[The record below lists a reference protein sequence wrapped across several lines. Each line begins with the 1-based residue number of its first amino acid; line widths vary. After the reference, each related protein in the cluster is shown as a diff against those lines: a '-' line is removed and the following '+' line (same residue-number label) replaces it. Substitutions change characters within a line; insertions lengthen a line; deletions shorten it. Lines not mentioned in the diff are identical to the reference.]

1 MPSRGSAQFLL
12 LFLRSR
18 RRLGWMMG
26 AMACALIVA
35 VLLQAGGEF
44 PLLTRTGLAQLLR
57 QSAWEHALAG
67 LPETRPLPWAGS
79 TSAPAEVTLLGLSAS
94 VIKETNLG
102 QATVKPVSGEDP
114 HLPRTKLSE
123 IGVGDHIT
131 VTTSDGA
138 SRDYRVT
145 GRKVVDPHLADQ
157 SGPADVDAT
166 LVACLPLDPVLAS
179 SLSLVIQATKVDP
192 PAKVALDPEQK
203 L

>member
-12 LFLRSR
+12 LLLRSR
-18 RRLGWMMG
+18 RSLGWMMG
-26 AMACALIVA
+26 ALACALIVA
-35 VLLQAGGEF
+35 ILLQAGGEF
-44 PLLTRTGLAQLLR
+44 PLLSRTGLAQLLR

-67 LPETRPLPWAGS
+67 LPAAQPLPWAD
-79 TSAPAEVTLLGLSAS
+79 SATVAAEVPLLGLSAS
-94 VIKETNLG
+94 VIKDTNPG
-102 QATVKPVSGEDP
+102 QATANPVAGQDQ
-114 HLPRTKLSE
+114 HRPRTKLSE

-157 SGPADVDAT
+157 SGPADLDAT

-192 PAKVALDPEQK
+192 PTEVELDPEQK

>member
-12 LFLRSR
+12 LFLRSWR
-18 RRLGWMMG
+18 GLGWMMG
-26 AMACALIVA
+26 TMACALIVA

-57 QSAWEHALAG
+57 QSAWQHALAG
-67 LPETRPLPWAGS
+67 LPDAPPLPWAS
-79 TSAPAEVTLLGLSAS
+79 SASAPAEVPLLGLSAS
-94 VIKETNLG
+94 VVTESNPG
-102 QATVKPVSGEDP
+102 QATVKPVAGEDP

-145 GRKVVDPHLADQ
+145 SRKVVDPHLAEQ
-157 SGPADVDAT
+157 SGPATLDAT
-166 LVACLPLDPVLAS
+166 LVACLPLDPMLAS

-192 PAKVALDPEQK
+192 PAEVELHPEQK